1 MGRRIIWMIIGNIL
15 LGIGSGCFRLAEL
28 GLDAYSCLVLGC
40 SDLTGI
46 SFGTTML
53 GLNLMLLVVMV
64 ILDRKH
70 IHVGTVANLVMV
82 GYVSDGTVWLL
93 QEVLGIHP
101 GGFGQSLF
109 LLAGLLLVG
118 LGIAL
123 YTTPNL
129 GVSPYDDMAFIIEER
144 SKHRIKFHYARI
156 IGDVVSVLAGVAF
169 ALITGESVFR
179 VAGIG
184 TICSAVLTGLIIS
197 FFKRHVAVPLVWGRK
212 KDEPKSEN

>member
-1 MGRRIIWMIIGNIL
+1 MGRRIIWMIIGNFL
-15 LGIGSGCFRLAEL
+15 LGVGSGCFRIAEL

-53 GLNLMLLVVMV
+53 GLNLIFLVVM
-64 ILDRKH
+64 IFLDRKH
-70 IHVGTVANLVMV
+70 IGAGTIMNLVMV
-82 GYVSDGTVWLL
+82 GYVSDGTVWLVR
-93 QEVLGIHP
+93 EVMGLSP
-101 GGFGQSLF
+101 GGIGQTLF
-109 LLAGLLLVG
+109 LIVGLLLVG

-129 GVSPYDDMAFIIEER
+129 GNSPYDDLAFIIEER

-156 IGDVVSVLAGVAF
+156 IGDLVSLLAGVVF
-169 ALITGESVFR
+169 ALIAGQSVFR

-184 TICSAVLTGLIIS
+184 TVCSAVLTGLIIS
-197 FFKRHVAVPLVWGRK
+197 FFKRHVTIPLVWGRK
-212 KDEPKSEN
+212 KNGKKSGD